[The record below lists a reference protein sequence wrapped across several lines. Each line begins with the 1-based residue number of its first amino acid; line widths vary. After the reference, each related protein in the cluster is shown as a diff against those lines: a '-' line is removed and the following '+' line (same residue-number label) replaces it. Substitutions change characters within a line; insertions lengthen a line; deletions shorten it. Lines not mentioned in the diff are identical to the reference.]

1 MDGPTSMQPHTKMC
15 QMETHASTGG
25 YVPQNSSIPRLA
37 SLASR
42 VSCNAARSSLA
53 GELAGLDLAACTISA
68 HSFVITVP
76 LYGIRLPQLLSV
88 DPATLYTSPL
98 FFVSLAPSHPLQ
110 VLSHYARGHGTS
122 PYFSSA
128 WKVGARV
135 FRIERSHYCKSSLVC
150 SSPLIFIKHSTIVK
164 ASDAP
169 RVLHQG
175 KPSRASPD
183 RSPCLRLG
191 FHGRLLVGNRR
202 LLVRNR
208 RLYR

>member
-25 YVPQNSSIPRLA
+25 YVPQSSSMPRLA

-128 WKVGARV
+128 RW
-135 FRIERSHYCKSSLVC
+135 SQW
-150 SSPLIFIKHSTIVK
+150 
-164 ASDAP
+164 AP
-169 RVLHQG
+169 RLPLWVGLLSAINANALY
-175 KPSRASPD
+175 PNWYCWLSR
-183 RSPCLRLG
+183 
-191 FHGRLLVGNRR
+191 V
-202 LLVRNR
+202 
-208 RLYR
+208 